1 MDNFQKEGGALPI
14 TNQCIAVLAR
24 LFHCMGMSKQPIPM
38 IRLCILATLLI
49 SANPM
54 HTNAQDLAVNLKKV
68 TPAFIEGT
76 TPTPAKPAAQW
87 QKEKDLVSGRIGKGQ
102 LTKMKAATDALV
114 RFLQDSCL
122 AGTSLQPLYRGEYFA
137 EKGTSNLNLEFGN
150 ANLHILINDF
160 SPLFG
165 HMTANHRDYFVMAPV
180 VANRNGC
187 MYFEPGTRPAPASMD
202 SSSSNTRC
210 WLVTAK
216 PDELPYI
223 PITRKEYL
231 QQVQTDLSATKA
243 QVVAALKAKYPI
255 RPADEQEAEKKKDL
269 ESLSALYSGMELQTR
284 TKVYLNNY
292 KSDEDYRKDAIE
304 KETAELDSTLHLV
317 DQMLQHLCA
326 STLAA
331 PAIVTPADKS
341 FEGFADGEPGAVMLV
356 RPNTSFIDAA
366 ASATAPRFLLIT
378 WTYDPS
384 DKDAQDIDRQIA
396 ENMDTQSLKTM
407 LRSE

>member
-1 MDNFQKEGGALPI
+1 M
-14 TNQCIAVLAR
+14 V
-24 LFHCMGMSKQPIPM
+24 MSKHPIPM
-38 IRLCILATLLI
+38 IRLCILAALLI
-49 SANPM
+49 AVNPM
-54 HTNAQDLAVNLKKV
+54 HTSAQDLAVNLKKV

-137 EKGTSNLNLEFGN
+137 EKGTSNLNLKFGN

-165 HMTANHRDYFVMAPV
+165 HMAANHRDYLVMTPV

-187 MYFEPGTRPAPASMD
+187 VYFEPGARFAPASMDSRSAPASMD

-243 QVVAALKAKYPI
+243 QVVAALKVKYAI
-255 RPADEQEAEKKKDL
+255 RPADEQEAEKKKEL

-292 KSDEDYRKDAIE
+292 KSDEDYRKDATE

-317 DQMLQHLCA
+317 D
-326 STLAA
+326 
-331 PAIVTPADKS
+331 
-341 FEGFADGEPGAVMLV
+341 
-356 RPNTSFIDAA
+356 
-366 ASATAPRFLLIT
+366 
-378 WTYDPS
+378 
-384 DKDAQDIDRQIA
+384 
-396 ENMDTQSLKTM
+396 
-407 LRSE
+407 

>member
-1 MDNFQKEGGALPI
+1 
-14 TNQCIAVLAR
+14 
-24 LFHCMGMSKQPIPM
+24 M

-49 SANPM
+49 AANPM
-54 HTNAQDLAVNLKKV
+54 HTGAQDLAVNLKKV

-137 EKGTSNLNLEFGN
+137 EKGTSNLNLKFGN

-165 HMTANHRDYFVMAPV
+165 HMAANHRDYLVMTPV

-187 MYFEPGTRPAPASMD
+187 MYFEPGALSAPAGMDSRPAPASMD
-202 SSSSNTRC
+202 SSSSHTRC

-243 QVVAALKAKYPI
+243 QVVAALKVKYVI
-255 RPADEQEAEKKKDL
+255 RPADEQEAEKKKEL

-317 DQMLQHLCA
+317 DRMLQHLCA

-356 RPNTSFIDAA
+356 RSNASIIDPAA
-366 ASATAPRFLLIT
+366 AATAPRFLLLT

-396 ENMDTQSLKTM
+396 ENMDTQSLKAM